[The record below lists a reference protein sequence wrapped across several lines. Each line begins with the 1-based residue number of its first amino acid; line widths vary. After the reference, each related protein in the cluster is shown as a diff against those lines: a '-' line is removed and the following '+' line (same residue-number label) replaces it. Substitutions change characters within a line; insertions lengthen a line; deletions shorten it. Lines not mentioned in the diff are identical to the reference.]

1 MPEVTENNELIFALE
16 LFKIMQN
23 DNLGYIY
30 RGKFNQEITD
40 SILSL
45 TETNLDKEEESPKIK
60 KRVYSIMVECL
71 QNITRHQDD
80 TKEESQESFGIFV
93 IQKEGEK
100 YYITSGNLIDK
111 ANISNISE
119 LIEKINSLDK
129 DELKE
134 YYKEVLST
142 GELSNK
148 GGAGLGLIDM
158 ARKSGNKLAYRFKE
172 VSERFSY
179 FYLHTIPSLSIEGE
193 DFINDQS
200 LDNIVHIHEILNKKN
215 ILLIFNGVF
224 NQGSLLSLLS
234 TIEGQMS
241 GPANTRRKMFY
252 IVVEMLQN
260 IVKHGYSNQNLS
272 GNPGLF
278 LISEKDENYFLTTG
292 NYIEKQYVQELKDK
306 LIKVNSL
313 SDKELEDYYNERL
326 VNFDT
331 DNNKKSGLGVID
343 LKMKSENELR
353 FEVTEIDNDKSF
365 FVLQT
370 KVKIT

>member
-1 MPEVTENNELIFALE
+1 MLEETENRKLNFALE
-16 LFKIMQN
+16 LFRIMQK

-30 RGKFNQEITD
+30 RGRFNQEITD

-80 TKEESQESFGIFV
+80 TKEESNDSFGVFV

-111 ANISNISE
+111 ENIPNITD

-129 DELKE
+129 DELKD

-142 GELSNK
+142 GELSSK

-158 ARKSGNKLAYRFKE
+158 ARKSGNKLAYRFKD
-172 VSERFSY
+172 VSEKFAY
-179 FYLHTIPSLSIEGE
+179 FYLHTIPSLSVEGE
-193 DFINDQS
+193 DFADDES
-200 LDNIVHIHEILNKKN
+200 LTNIVHIHEILNNEN

-224 NQGSLLSLLS
+224 NQGSLLSLLN
-234 TIEGQMS
+234 TIEGQMA

-260 IVKHGYSNQNLS
+260 IVKHGYSNKNS
-272 GNPGLF
+272 IGNPGLF
-278 LISEKDENYFLTTG
+278 LISEKDDNYFLTTG
-292 NYIEKQYVQELKDK
+292 NYIEKQNVATLKKK
-306 LIKVNSL
+306 LEKVNSL
-313 SDKELEDYYNERL
+313 SGKDLENYYNERL
-326 VNFDT
+326 VDFDS

-353 FEVTEIDNDKSF
+353 FELTELDDKMSF
-365 FVLQT
+365 FVLQA